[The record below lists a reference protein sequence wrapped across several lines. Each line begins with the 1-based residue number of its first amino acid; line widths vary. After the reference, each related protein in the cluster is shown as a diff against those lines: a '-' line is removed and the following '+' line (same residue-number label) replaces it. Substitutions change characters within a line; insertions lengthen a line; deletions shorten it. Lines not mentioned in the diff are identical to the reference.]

1 MPESKLN
8 NTDLTAA
15 VKFLKI
21 FSCTEPTPN
30 LEKSEAQQLRTTLLL
45 VTQEAEWENIGICAD
60 NLTQALTALQSYLQ
74 ALGYKHNLYQQ
85 VEKQTEIKQTE
96 PVYIKFNTQKLSLYA
111 DTYTGNSR
119 GVLVA
124 TQGAEEA
131 ALGTFGYFPLDLFA

>member
-1 MPESKLN
+1 MSDQ
-8 NTDLTAA
+8 DLAAA

-30 LEKSEAQQLRTTLLL
+30 LEPSQAQKLRTTLLL

-60 NLTQALTALQSYLQ
+60 NLTQAITALQSYLQ
-74 ALGYKHNLYQQ
+74 ALGYKHNLDHQ
-85 VEKQTEIKQTE
+85 VKEQTEIKPTE
-96 PVYIKFNTQKLSLYA
+96 PVYIKFNTQKMSLYA
-111 DTYTGNSR
+111 DSYTGNSR

-124 TQGAEEA
+124 TQGAEES